1 MRFGIIFNI
10 VLMNIL
16 KIEDKEALI
25 LIPKTFYVNIQPKDK
40 MNCRQDWTFKEK
52 RMKRY
57 LHRILFI

>member
-16 KIEDKEALI
+16 KIEDKEAII

-40 MNCRQDWTFKEK
+40 MNGRQDWTFEEK
-52 RMKRY
+52 RMKR
-57 LHRILFI
+57 